1 MFFRP
6 PPPPPEFDVVA
17 RSLAIIK
24 SDPLTVSDVY
34 IVPLSLAWFAGF
46 CALDLFIFLLLQR
59 ALSSSSWETRV
70 KIREALISCA
80 HDLITFPSVYILL
93 GAVTNVDD
101 GPGGLLG
108 VGPLAYIPMKYIDYV
123 GSVFVGFLLWDFA
136 HYAMHRETYARSII
150 ENLVHHTA
158 FILIIYLN
166 RDTVIMHAWRARTL
180 HAFSAHPYF
189 FPPHSCGA
197 IMPSRSCSW
206 ASGRPY
212 CSTYGSSIGC

>member
-1 MFFRP
+1 MLFRP

-46 CALDLFIFLLLQR
+46 CASTFSSSFCCS

-101 GPGGLLG
+101 GP
-108 VGPLAYIPMKYIDYV
+108 VACSAPLAAT
-123 GSVFVGFLLWDFA
+123 F
-136 HYAMHRETYARSII
+136 R
-150 ENLVHHTA
+150 
-158 FILIIYLN
+158 
-166 RDTVIMHAWRARTL
+166 
-180 HAFSAHPYF
+180 
-189 FPPHSCGA
+189 
-197 IMPSRSCSW
+197 
-206 ASGRPY
+206 
-212 CSTYGSSIGC
+212 

>member
-1 MFFRP
+1 MFFFRP

-166 RDTVIMHAWRARTL
+166 RDTVIMHSRRCMPY
-180 HAFSAHPYF
+180 AHPYF